1 MSHVL
6 SSCSLFILSTEE
18 WPDVWIHHKSTLIHS
33 AADGR
38 WVVSSFWLPWTVVQ
52 WTFLSSKITLDSNT
66 GCVSEQLAEP
76 LLKSR
81 GVCWDESLPNNFLQW
96 TQWRCFQLVID
107 LLSYRF
113 LCALI
118 EFLSRKYEWTLNR
131 NVPSSVQFSRSVLSD
146 SVTPW
151 TAACQAS
158 LSITNPRNLLK
169 LMSMSRWC
177 HQPSHPLSSP
187 SPPAFNLS

>member
-6 SSCSLFILSTEE
+6 SSCSLFILSTEG
-18 WPDVWIHHKSTLIHS
+18 WFDVWIHHKSILIHS
-33 AADGR
+33 AVDGR
-38 WVVSSFWLPWTVVQ
+38 WVVSSFWLSRTVVQ

-76 LLKSR
+76 LLKSK
-81 GVCWDESLPNNFLQW
+81 GVCWDESLPNEFLQW
-96 TQWRCFQLVID
+96 TQWRYFQLVID

-118 EFLSRKYEWTLNR
+118 WVSFKKIWVSIKA
-131 NVPSSVQFSRSVLSD
+131 VPSSVQFSCSVLSD

-151 TAACQAS
+151 TARPPC
-158 LSITNPRNLLK
+158 
-169 LMSMSRWC
+169 
-177 HQPSHPLSSP
+177 P
-187 SPPAFNLS
+187 SPIPGIYSNSCP